1 MKKIVLGLMMVLFT
15 MTANAQFEAG
25 KKYIGASVSGLN
37 LSYSK
42 QSKTTFDLSATAGA
56 FVFDDWMVT
65 GQLGYN
71 HVQDANLFE
80 IGLGWRYY
88 IAQNGIYLGLGALY
102 AHSDSGDGSDF
113 KTDNFFITPEIGYAF
128 FINEYLTIEPAVYYR
143 MSLNDFSDGSTVGL
157 KVGLGFYF

>member
-1 MKKIVLGLMMVLFT
+1 MKKLVMGLVMALFA

-42 QSKTTFDLSATAGA
+42 QSKTTFDVNATIGT
-56 FVFDDWMVT
+56 FVFDEWMLT

-71 HVQDANLFE
+71 HAHESNLFE

-88 IAQNGIYLGLGALY
+88 IAQNGLYLGLGAMY
-102 AHSDSGDGSDF
+102 AHGDNGDGDF
-113 KTDNFFITPEIGYAF
+113 KTDNFFVTPEVGYSF

-143 MSLNDFSDGSTVGL
+143 MSLNEFSDGSTVGL
-157 KVGLGFYF
+157 KIGLGYYF